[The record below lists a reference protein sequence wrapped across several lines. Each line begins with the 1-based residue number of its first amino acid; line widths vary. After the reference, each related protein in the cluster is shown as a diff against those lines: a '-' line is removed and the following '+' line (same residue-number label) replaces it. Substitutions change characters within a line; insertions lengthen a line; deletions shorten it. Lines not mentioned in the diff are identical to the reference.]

1 LIDEAK
7 IADRKL
13 DAWNIGF
20 QIGPRLNAA
29 GRMDHANM
37 AYELLNCTDK
47 EGASVLARDL
57 CGKNIDRQKETEN
70 IMDQIEKDIKQ
81 HDRGAALIA
90 ASPSI
95 GGGGI
100 IWNEGVIGLVAG
112 RLAEKYYKPV
122 LVMTTSNG
130 EIKGSGRSIPE
141 LNLAETLEECR
152 SHLKKYGGHAMACG
166 FSIEDKD
173 AADRFIKEFSAKV
186 ARKLS
191 GKELLPRIMIE
202 AELELSAI
210 DEELVKRLERF
221 APFGEDNRR
230 PVFICREVSVLDIIF
245 MGTSGQHLKLRVVKD
260 RSSVLSA
267 LAFGRS
273 ENWNDLRINDKIDL
287 VFYVDTNE
295 FNGRKEIQLKIVD
308 IKSHNTK
315 QNS

>member
-1 LIDEAK
+1 
-7 IADRKL
+7 
-13 DAWNIGF
+13 
-20 QIGPRLNAA
+20 
-29 GRMDHANM
+29 M
-37 AYELLNCTDK
+37 AYDLLNCADK
-47 EGASVLARDL
+47 EEASALARDL

-70 IMDQIEKDIKQ
+70 IMDQIENDIMQ

-100 IWNEGVIGLVAG
+100 AWNEGVIGLVAG

-122 LVMTTSNG
+122 LVMTSSNG

-173 AADRFIKEFSAKV
+173 AADHFIKEFNAKV
-186 ARKLS
+186 AEKLS

-210 DEELVKRLERF
+210 DEDLVTRLERF

-245 MGTSGQHLKLRVVKD
+245 MGTRGQHLKLRVAKD

-308 IKSHNTK
+308 IKSQNTK